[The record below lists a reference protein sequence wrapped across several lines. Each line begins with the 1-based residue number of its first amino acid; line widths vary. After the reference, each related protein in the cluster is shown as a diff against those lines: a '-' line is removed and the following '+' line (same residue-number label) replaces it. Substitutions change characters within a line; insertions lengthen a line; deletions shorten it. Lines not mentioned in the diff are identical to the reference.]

1 MIEIPENVNAFV
13 EQCGDIV
20 AAKHRKDFCYDQ
32 IPELVVCES
41 PIEQLFF
48 AALRTIIDI
57 YNYEGESE
65 LQGDNYISNGVFVFN
80 QHNYGKYR
88 IDFALLY
95 LEDGVTPL
103 NWREKPF
110 NAKRKARKWRRLAV
124 ELDGHEFHE
133 KNEKQR
139 RYEKER
145 DRYFQKEG
153 FKVFHYTGSEI
164 VQDPFKA
171 AIECFAFLTSTKEQE
186 LSDLIEELRNG

>member
-13 EQCGDIV
+13 ETCGDIV
-20 AAKHRKDFCYDQ
+20 AAKHRKDFCYNQ
-32 IPELVVCES
+32 IPELVICES
-41 PIEQLFF
+41 PIEQLFV
-48 AALRTIIDI
+48 AALNTIIDI
-57 YNYEGESE
+57 YDYEGDSE

-80 QHNYGKYR
+80 QHNYEKYR

-95 LEDGVTPL
+95 LENGITPL
-103 NWREKPF
+103 KWREKPF
-110 NAKRKARKWRRLAV
+110 IQPKADKCRRLAV

-133 KNEKQR
+133 KNVKQR

-145 DRYFQKEG
+145 DRYLQKEG

-186 LSDLIEELRNG
+186 LIGLIEELRNG